1 MSLSWSTLSK
11 AVKKDG
17 VYLAFGVQSV
27 SKVAD
32 CGDELSFTAVSL
44 PESLL
49 ESVPAWS
56 AFGSGP

>member
-1 MSLSWSTLSK
+1 MVDLVEGLRE
-11 AVKKDG
+11 VKKDG

-44 PESLL
+44 PESVL
-49 ESVPAWS
+49 ETVP
-56 AFGSGP
+56 